1 MRRFILM
8 VAAVVLCVSTAIA
21 QVSVERPYA
30 VGADISWL
38 QAQEDHGVVFSDGG
52 VQGDSIEILR
62 DNGFNYIRL
71 RIFVNPRSEL
81 GYSQRDGYCDL
92 EHTLQMA
99 RRVKDAGIYL
109 LLDFHYSDNWA
120 DPQKQIMPQAWQT
133 YSYDEV
139 CAAVYDH
146 TKEVLQALAAQG
158 TSPDMVQV
166 GNEVSNGMLWP
177 YGSVRHSFEGLCGLL
192 KEGVRATRE
201 FAPGAELMM
210 HVALGGQAEE
220 SERFFDAMAQYGV
233 EYDII
238 GQSYYP
244 EWHGTLE
251 ELEANANA
259 LVVKYRKP
267 LIVVEYRDHYVD
279 IERIVRSL
287 PDGMGHGTFIWE
299 ATSPQWGGLFD
310 ENGAATEAMDR
321 YNNIVK

>member
-1 MRRFILM
+1 MRR
-8 VAAVVLCVSTAIA
+8 VLCLLVAIFAISVAEA

-38 QAQEDHGVVFSDGG
+38 QSQEARGTVFSDGG
-52 VQGDSIEILR
+52 VEGDALDILR

-71 RIFVNPRSEL
+71 RLFVNPRSEL

-99 RRVKDAGIYL
+99 RRIKDAGMYF

-133 YSYDEV
+133 YSYEEV
-139 CAAVYDH
+139 CEAVYNH
-146 TKEVLQALAAQG
+146 TREVLQALEAEG
-158 TSPDMVQV
+158 TMPDMVQV

-192 KEGVRATRE
+192 REGVRAVRE
-201 FAPGAELMM
+201 YAPSAEVMI

-220 SERFFDAMAQYGV
+220 SQRFFDAMADYGV

-251 ELEANANA
+251 ELEANTRA
-259 LVVKYRKP
+259 LVERYAKP
-267 LIVVEYRDHYVD
+267 LIVVEYRDHYLD
-279 IERIVRSL
+279 IERIVSSL
-287 PDGMGHGTFIWE
+287 PDGLGRGTFIWE

-310 ENGAATEAMDR
+310 ENGASTDALDN
-321 YNNIVK
+321 YNR

>member
-1 MRRFILM
+1 MKRVLCL
-8 VAAVVLCVSTAIA
+8 VAALATLSIASAQIAI
-21 QVSVERPYA
+21 EKPYA
-30 VGADISWL
+30 VGADVSWL
-38 QAQEDHGVVFSDGG
+38 QWQEDMGVRFSDDGIE
-52 VQGDSIEILR
+52 GDALDIMR

-71 RIFVNPRSEL
+71 RLFVNPKSEL

-92 EHTLQMA
+92 EHTLVMA
-99 RRVKDAGIYL
+99 KRIKEAGMRF

-139 CAAVYDH
+139 CDAVYEH
-146 TKEVLQALAAQG
+146 TKEVLLALEAQG
-158 TSPDMVQV
+158 TTPDMVQV

-192 KEGVRATRE
+192 KEGVHAVRE
-201 FAPGAELMM
+201 YAPDAEVML

-220 SERFFDAMAQYGV
+220 SIRFFNAMEQYGV

-251 ELEANANA
+251 ELEANTTA
-259 LVVKYRKP
+259 LVLKYNKP
-267 LIVVEYRDHYVD
+267 LIVVEYRDYYTD
-279 IERIVRSL
+279 IERIVSSL
-287 PDGMGHGTFIWE
+287 PNGLGHGTFIWE
-299 ATSPQWGGLFD
+299 ATSPQWGKLFD
-310 ENGAATEAMDR
+310 ENGAATSALDD
-321 YNNIVK
+321 YNRE

>member
-1 MRRFILM
+1 MKRLVFTLIMLLSLTSLS
-8 VAAVVLCVSTAIA
+8 AQIAI
-21 QVSVERPYA
+21 EKPYA

-38 QAQEDHGVVFSDGG
+38 QWQEDMGIRFSDGG
-52 VQGDSIEILR
+52 VEGDALAILR

-71 RIFVNPRSEL
+71 RLFVNPKSEL

-92 EHTLQMA
+92 EHTVAMA
-99 RRVKDAGIYL
+99 KRIKEAGMYF

-133 YSYDEV
+133 FSYEEV
-139 CAAVYDH
+139 CNALYEH
-146 TKEVLQALAAQG
+146 TKETLLALKREG
-158 TSPDMVQV
+158 IVPDMVQV

-192 KEGVRATRE
+192 REGIRAVRE
-201 FAPGAELMM
+201 YAPEAEVML

-220 SERFFDAMAQYGV
+220 SQRFFDAMNEYDV

-251 ELEANANA
+251 ELEANTVD
-259 LVVKYRKP
+259 LVQRYNKP
-267 LIVVEYRDHYVD
+267 LIVVEYRDHYLD

-287 PDGMGHGTFIWE
+287 PNGLGRGTFIWE
-299 ATSPQWGGLFD
+299 ATSPQWGKLFD
-310 ENGAATEAMDR
+310 ENGAATPALDN
-321 YNNIVK
+321 YNH

>member
-1 MRRFILM
+1 MKRLLLLTIALVTLS
-8 VAAVVLCVSTAIA
+8 VASA
-21 QVSVERPYA
+21 QVSIDRPYA

-38 QAQEDHGVVFSDGG
+38 QSQEARGTQFSDRGEA
-52 VQGDSIEILR
+52 GDALDILR

-71 RIFVNPRSEL
+71 RLFVNPRSEL

-92 EHTLQMA
+92 EHTLVMA
-99 RRVKDAGIYL
+99 KRIKEAGMYF

-133 YSYDEV
+133 YSYEEV
-139 CAAVYDH
+139 C
-146 TKEVLQALAAQG
+146 QALYEHTRDVLVALEAQG
-158 TSPDMVQV
+158 TAPDMVQV

-192 KEGVRATRE
+192 REGVRAVRE
-201 FAPGAELMM
+201 YAPGAEVML

-220 SERFFDAMAQYGV
+220 SQRFFDAMNEYGV

-259 LVVKYRKP
+259 LVLKYNKP
-267 LIVVEYRDHYVD
+267 LIVVEYRDHYLD
-279 IERIVRSL
+279 IERIVSSL
-287 PDGMGHGTFIWE
+287 PNGLGRGTFIWE
-299 ATSPQWGGLFD
+299 ATSPQWGKLFD
-310 ENGAATEAMDR
+310 DSGATTEAIR
-321 YNNIVK
+321 AYNR

>member
-1 MRRFILM
+1 MKKLLCLLM
-8 VAAVVLCVSTAIA
+8 AFALFSVAKA

-38 QAQEDHGVVFSDGG
+38 QSQEAHGTVFSDGG
-52 VQGDSIEILR
+52 VEGDALAILR

-92 EHTLQMA
+92 EHTLEMA
-99 RRVKDAGIYL
+99 RRIKEAGMYF

-133 YSYDEV
+133 YSYEEV
-139 CAAVYDH
+139 CEAVYEH
-146 TKEVLQALAAQG
+146 TREVLQALEAQN
-158 TSPDMVQV
+158 TTPDMVQV

-192 KEGVRATRE
+192 REGVRAVRE
-201 FAPGAELMM
+201 YAPEAEVMI

-220 SERFFDAMAQYGV
+220 SQRFFDAMADYGV

-251 ELEANANA
+251 ELEANTRA
-259 LVVKYRKP
+259 LVERYAKP
-267 LIVVEYRDHYVD
+267 LIVVEYRDYYVD
-279 IERIVRSL
+279 IERIVSSL
-287 PDGMGHGTFIWE
+287 PNGLGRGTFIWE

-310 ENGAATEAMDR
+310 ENGAATEALDS
-321 YNNIVK
+321 YNR

>member
-1 MRRFILM
+1 MKRLVFTLIMFLS
-8 VAAVVLCVSTAIA
+8 LTNISA
-21 QVSVERPYA
+21 QVAIEKPYA

-38 QAQEDHGVVFSDGG
+38 QWQEDMGIRFSDGG
-52 VQGDSIEILR
+52 IEGDALAILR

-71 RIFVNPRSEL
+71 RLFVNPKSEL

-92 EHTLQMA
+92 EHTVAMA
-99 RRVKDAGIYL
+99 KRIKEAGMYF

-133 YSYDEV
+133 FSYEEV
-139 CAAVYDH
+139 CNALYEH
-146 TKEVLQALAAQG
+146 TKETLLALKREG
-158 TSPDMVQV
+158 IVPDMVQV

-192 KEGVRATRE
+192 REGVRAVRE
-201 FAPGAELMM
+201 YAPEAEVML

-220 SERFFDAMAQYGV
+220 SQRFFDAMNEYDV

-251 ELEANANA
+251 ELEANTVD
-259 LVVKYRKP
+259 LVQRYNKP
-267 LIVVEYRDHYVD
+267 LIVVEYRDHYLD

-287 PDGMGHGTFIWE
+287 PNGLGRGTFIWE
-299 ATSPQWGGLFD
+299 ATSPQWGKLFD
-310 ENGAATEAMDR
+310 ENGAATPALDN
-321 YNNIVK
+321 YNH

>member
-1 MRRFILM
+1 MKRVFCLIL
-8 VAAVVLCVSTAIA
+8 ALATLGGASAQIAI
-21 QVSVERPYA
+21 EKPYA

-38 QAQEDHGVVFSDGG
+38 QWQEETGVKFSDGG
-52 VQGDSIEILR
+52 VEGDALDILR

-71 RIFVNPRSEL
+71 RLFVNPKSEL

-92 EHTLQMA
+92 EHTLAMA
-99 RRVKDAGIYL
+99 KRIKEAGMMF

-139 CAAVYDH
+139 RDAVYEH
-146 TKEVLQALAAQG
+146 TKEVLLALEAQG
-158 TSPDMVQV
+158 TMPKMVQV

-192 KEGVRATRE
+192 KEGVRAVRE
-201 FAPGAELMM
+201 YAPDAEVML

-220 SERFFDAMAQYGV
+220 SVRFFDAMDEYGV

-251 ELEANANA
+251 ELEANTNA
-259 LVVKYRKP
+259 LVLKYNKP
-267 LIVVEYRDHYVD
+267 LIVVEYRDHYLD
-279 IERIVRSL
+279 IERIVSSL
-287 PDGMGHGTFIWE
+287 PNGLGRGTFIWE
-299 ATSPQWGGLFD
+299 ATSPHWGKLFD
-310 ENGAATEAMDR
+310 ETGAATPALDN
-321 YNNIVK
+321 YNR